1 MPNNLELEL
10 FHQYPYPTFVE
21 DEKMANQHWPN
32 PAQIWEL
39 KLNPAPDGVFDDETF
54 NLSKSFNPKMVTGGW
69 VSLDSAVGWS
79 EKRGSPQPKNLNCDS
94 LKAYN
99 KNMQKYLSSYLI
111 KQDLQY
117 NRTGAKNIS
126 YWHIFLATSFF
137 TTGGNKYHP
146 VFIKLSFRDIAVWR
160 DSIKTIYT
168 DSAEQLL
175 LELKCYVSGRR
186 SKIGLF
192 TQADSITMLGYN
204 EWQKGH
210 RVKSVLDSW
219 NTGNGDVMVTHA
231 TQGVRNNWHDLAS
244 GNTLTT
250 RKKRN
255 QIYLWVNQEDLINK
269 HPTKQL
275 GLFNWRGD
283 FSNHKSYK

>member
-1 MPNNLELEL
+1 
-10 FHQYPYPTFVE
+10 
-21 DEKMANQHWPN
+21 
-32 PAQIWEL
+32 
-39 KLNPAPDGVFDDETF
+39 
-54 NLSKSFNPKMVTGGW
+54 MVTGGW

-126 YWHIFLATSFF
+126 YWHIFL
-137 TTGGNKYHP
+137 
-146 VFIKLSFRDIAVWR
+146 
-160 DSIKTIYT
+160 TIYT